1 MSANLNNPLRALR
14 KLVYIVFGIVFFG
27 TSGYMVLESY
37 TFIDALYMTIQ
48 TVSTVGFN
56 EVREFTGYGKEFT
69 IFLIVSSF
77 GTFAYGISQLT
88 QIIIDGSLQTY
99 LKTILVKNKID
110 QLNNHVIICG
120 FGRNGKQA
128 AKKIAAY
135 KQPFI
140 VIDQSMHNIEDGLKE
155 FPDLLYIHGDATQD
169 VVLEMARIEHANA
182 LISAL
187 HNDADNLFVVVSARQ
202 MNPKM
207 RIVSRANEGSTEKK
221 LISAGANYTVSPNLV
236 GGSHLAHNLMKP
248 DVVEFL
254 ERIDIAGN
262 SSSYIEEVLLSDL
275 PEIKKGSH
283 IRDLEIRQ
291 QTGCTIIGYKNQ
303 EGDFVIN
310 PSSDL
315 VLMPNSK
322 LFVLGDDSQ
331 IAKLRNFI
339 NE

>member
-1 MSANLNNPLRALR
+1 MSAHLNNPLRALR
-14 KLVYIVFGIVFFG
+14 KLIYIVFGIVAFG
-27 TSGYMVLESY
+27 TSGYMMLESY

-77 GTFAYGISQLT
+77 GTFAFGISQLT

-99 LKTILVKNKID
+99 LKTILVQNKID
-110 QLNNHVIICG
+110 QLSNHVIICG

-135 KQPFI
+135 KQAFI
-140 VIDQSMHNIEDGLKE
+140 VIDKILANIEEGKKE
-155 FPDLLYIHGDATQD
+155 FPDLLYIHGDATHD
-169 VVLEMARIEHANA
+169 DILELARIGEARA

-207 RIVSRANEGSTEKK
+207 RIVSRANENSTEKK

-254 ERIDIAGN
+254 ERIDIGGN
-262 SSSYIEEVLLSDL
+262 STSYIEEVLVNDL
-275 PEIKKGSH
+275 PEIKKDTH

-291 QTGCTIIGYKNQ
+291 LTGCNIIGYKSQ
-303 EGDFVIN
+303 DGDFVIN
-310 PSSDL
+310 PGADL
-315 VLMPNSK
+315 VLQPNSK

-331 IAKLRNFI
+331 ITRLKKFI